1 MNKQDIKLLFIF
13 NSTKGL
19 GPQDITQFSLIYISH
34 SSNKMK
40 SNFQTLYYQKISK
53 YRIIK
58 YCIVDYCSNFDII
71 TLKNL
76 DKNMEKRPSI
86 KKKPPPPKKKE
97 V

>member
-19 GPQDITQFSLIYISH
+19 GPQDISH

-71 TLKNL
+71 TLKYL
-76 DKNMEKRPSI
+76 DKNMENRPSI
-86 KKKPPPPKKKE
+86 KKKRPPPQKKGSLKA
-97 V
+97 